1 MLMGLVVRGQGLEP
15 TAPARDTART
25 ILSADC
31 DSYKKIYKQAAL
43 KYHPD
48 RLVDAGEQAQA
59 AAKET
64 FLNVQKAYEQICKEN
79 GWN

>member
-1 MLMGLVVRGQGLEP
+1 MATDSDASYYSLLEVEKNVDE
-15 TAPARDTART
+15 AS
-25 ILSADC
+25 L
-31 DSYKKIYKQAAL
+31 KKQYRKLAL

>member
-1 MLMGLVVRGQGLEP
+1 M
-15 TAPARDTART
+15 
-25 ILSADC
+25 
-31 DSYKKIYKQAAL
+31 AL